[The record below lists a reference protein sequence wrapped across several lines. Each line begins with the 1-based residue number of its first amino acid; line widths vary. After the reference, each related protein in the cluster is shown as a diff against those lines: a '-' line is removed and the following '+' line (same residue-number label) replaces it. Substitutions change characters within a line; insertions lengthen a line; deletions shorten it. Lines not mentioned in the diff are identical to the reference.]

1 MSLESPHFSCPVCG
15 GRKSW
20 KPHLAGKRAK
30 CACGHILTV
39 PTEPPRLAAAPI
51 VPATFEEAF
60 AAAAKDQNDQ
70 PDFANPA
77 PTLSV
82 APAAA
87 RPAFTPPPVVI
98 EREEADGSI
107 STVGTVARKIV
118 RSETA
123 ALPRRK
129 GLQRE
134 EKPSEPAVSPLRD
147 FVLPGILIAAGVAL
161 CLLDGTYKGDEVW
174 VSLHTAVGPV
184 IVNML
189 VSLAFA
195 IGAVFVASAMGG
207 VAFHEPIPVI
217 IYKLCAVALAPGALG
232 SLATHWIGGINGDIA
247 GVFLG
252 ITCYFLLF
260 LILFR
265 LAMTDRV
272 VCVML
277 LFIIRTAVAYMMFK
291 LQGIKNGNDI

>member
-1 MSLESPHFSCPVCG
+1 MSLESPHFSCPGCG
-15 GRKSW
+15 GKKSW
-20 KPHLAGKRAK
+20 KPQLAGKRAK
-30 CACGHILTV
+30 CSCGHILTI
-39 PTEPPRLAAAPI
+39 PLEPPQLAAAPI

-60 AAAAKDQNDQ
+60 EAAASDQ
-70 PDFANPA
+70 PDFDNPA

-87 RPAFTPPPVVI
+87 RPAFTPPPVLI
-98 EREEADGSI
+98 EREEADGSV

-134 EKPSEPAVSPLRD
+134 EKPPEPAVSPFRD

-161 CLLDGTYKGDEVW
+161 CLLDGTYKGDESW
-174 VSLHTAVGPV
+174 VPLNTVVGPV

-195 IGAVFVASAMGG
+195 IGAVFAASAMGG
-207 VAFHEPIPVI
+207 VAFQEPIPVI

-265 LAMTDRV
+265 IAMVDRV

-277 LFIIRTAVAYMMFK
+277 LFIIRTAVAYMIFK
-291 LQGIKNGNDI
+291 LQGAKHGSEI